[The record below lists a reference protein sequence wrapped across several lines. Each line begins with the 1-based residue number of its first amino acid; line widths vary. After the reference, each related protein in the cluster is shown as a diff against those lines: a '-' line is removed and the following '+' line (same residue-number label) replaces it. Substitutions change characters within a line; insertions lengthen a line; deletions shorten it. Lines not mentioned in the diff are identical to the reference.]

1 MIEERDGR
9 QENGML
15 LTVEEEASLRLLE
28 PLFARHLDRIL
39 EAQAL
44 HLKSDPDLASLL
56 SDDLAVARW
65 KRSQQEYLLSLLN
78 GKKAGSIDKEGAQ
91 AAQYRDPFGLG
102 EGRQLRTV
110 VHFLNSFQPLVFDA
124 FSRTKLHSYHAAWNA
139 LLKVIFRDFELAMS
153 ASLKQRDDWVE
164 AARQEASDMRRALD
178 LVLNKQVTDEGQRQ
192 ADHRTV
198 TSLLRTWLAKTSEL
212 AQEMGTPLNVILG
225 QAELL
230 LEQTEDGKSR
240 AALQSIV
247 RQVERIIPL
256 REQLCSLDH
265 GFRSKPYAPVV
276 DAMAEE
282 FLDGAA
288 NAARPTDPAA

>member
-1 MIEERDGR
+1 
-9 QENGML
+9 ML

-65 KRSQQEYLLSLLN
+65 KRSLQEYLLSLLN
-78 GKKAGSIDKEGAQ
+78 GKKEGSIGREGAQ
-91 AAQYRDPFGLG
+91 AAQYRDPLGLG

-124 FSRTKLHSYHAAWNA
+124 FSRTKLRSYHAAWNA

-198 TSLLRTWLAKTSEL
+198 TSLLRTWLTKTSEL

-230 LEQTEDGKSR
+230 LEQTEDGKTR

-265 GFRSKPYAPVV
+265 GFGSKPYAPDV

>member
-1 MIEERDGR
+1 VIEERDGR

-65 KRSQQEYLLSLLN
+65 KRSLQEYLLSLLN
-78 GKKAGSIDKEGAQ
+78 GKKEGSIGREGAQ

-124 FSRTKLHSYHAAWNA
+124 FSRTKLHSYHAVWN
-139 LLKVIFRDFELAMS
+139 

-265 GFRSKPYAPVV
+265 GFGSKPYAPDV